1 MAESTKQ
8 VTIELKY
15 GCHLCKQCFC
25 TPEKLIIPRV
35 YNKEGGRVSYYTIVL
50 YYSCMETF
58 STSEPH
64 YSIIHECGM

>member
-1 MAESTKQ
+1 M
-8 VTIELKY
+8 L
-15 GCHLCKQCFC
+15 
-25 TPEKLIIPRV
+25 PRV

-58 STSEPH
+58 STSEPY